1 MDLKLF
7 IGRFFEFTHN
17 TNQMKEIHDFVDKIM
32 KTNEFTENRVQ
43 KVKLISNLT
52 NTFQGLEGI
61 NDELILISIL
71 TIILQRYSPDDDD
84 LQESSFESP

>member
-1 MDLKLF
+1 
-7 IGRFFEFTHN
+7 
-17 TNQMKEIHDFVDKIM
+17 MKEIHDFVDKIM

>member
-1 MDLKLF
+1 
-7 IGRFFEFTHN
+7 
-17 TNQMKEIHDFVDKIM
+17 MKEIHDFVDKIM
-32 KTNEFTENRVQ
+32 NTKEFTENRIQ
-43 KVKLISNLT
+43 KIKLIANLT

-84 LQESSFESP
+84 L

>member
-1 MDLKLF
+1 
-7 IGRFFEFTHN
+7 
-17 TNQMKEIHDFVDKIM
+17 MKEIHDFVDKIM
-32 KTNEFTENRVQ
+32 KTNEFTENRIQ